1 MSNASQAPQG
11 QSVTEYAKA
20 NIDKDPHA
28 ILEMVLA
35 ETERVKQV
43 AEADRQE
50 ALLMANVEFTPQGL
64 RPKDMA
70 GVWRMARMYAASKMI
85 PEHFQ
90 GKIAD
95 CAIAIQM
102 ALRCKVDPM
111 AFLQKCYIVYGRPSI
126 ETTLAVAM
134 ANTSGVLK
142 SRITYRLEGEGANR
156 RCTAIAT
163 LRDSGEVI
171 NSEVT
176 VAIAHA
182 MGWWGKKDSLWPKMT
197 DLMLQYRSAM
207 WLIRAYMP
215 EVLMGIYSV
224 DETRDMEGNTELAD
238 AGAMFGYVGDGASEA
253 PVATAASPSKT
264 DALADKLAGAA
275 SGKTVASQPE
285 PQQTAPKKT
294 AAKTPAKTTPKPAA
308 KDTAPADSVK
318 TDASWTPPVDEEE
331 PQPAQDAV
339 DEEPAEP
346 TMTKEQLIEYQ
357 TDLISKW
364 VAKNKAATDCETVDA
379 EYHFDI
385 ETQAEKFQPEQIAW
399 CKKKADEQKAKILRD
414 EKAKNAEA
422 GKTPATQQKHMLGD

>member
-1 MSNASQAPQG
+1 MSQG
-11 QSVTEYAKA
+11 QPLQGQQITEYAKA

-142 SRITYRLEGEGANR
+142 SRITYRLEGEGSNR

-163 LRDSGEVI
+163 LQDSGEVI

-238 AGAMFGYVGDGASEA
+238 AGAMFGYTGDGAQDA
-253 PVATAASPSKT
+253 PVATTTAPSKA
-264 DALADKLAGAA
+264 DALADKIAGKQA
-275 SGKTVASQPE
+275 VSQPE

-294 AAKTPAKTTPKPAA
+294 AAKTPAKTTPKPA
-308 KDTAPADSVK
+308 KEDTKPAETVK
-318 TDASWTPPVDEEE
+318 TDAAWSPPEDEEE
-331 PQPAQDAV
+331 QQPAQEVV
-339 DEEPAEP
+339 DEEPP
-346 TMTKEQLIEYQ
+346 QQTMTKEQLIEYQ

-399 CKKKADEQKAKILRD
+399 CKKKADEQKAKILRE

-422 GKTPATQQKHMLGD
+422 GKTPANQQQHMLGD